1 MNEKDSA
8 LSRDRNLAKIELL
21 CNDSGHRDVRLD
33 EKKQTHR
40 RLVNILFVHIK
51 LFSYPKLK
59 SRLKR
64 IFRKKKK
71 NHVDNFGD
79 FCWIGPLKSFNLRRF
94 FRWALGSRGGHMP
107 QMPPPWIRAWVT
119 YYSQYFV
126 DCIVSLLT
134 VYANCIIF
142 RFIFEC
148 QGIVILYMKWANCA
162 FEYVFVIWMR
172 YKFLYLIFWIA

>member
-8 LSRDRNLAKIELL
+8 LSRDRNFAKIELL

-64 IFRKKKK
+64 IFSKKKK

-79 FCWIGPLKSFNLRRF
+79 FR
-94 FRWALGSRGGHMP
+94 
-107 QMPPPWIRAWVT
+107 
-119 YYSQYFV
+119 
-126 DCIVSLLT
+126 
-134 VYANCIIF
+134 
-142 RFIFEC
+142 
-148 QGIVILYMKWANCA
+148 
-162 FEYVFVIWMR
+162 
-172 YKFLYLIFWIA
+172 